1 MLKRLKALFLKFSG
15 LNSDTNNII
24 QILQQSHQKGKIAL
38 ADSLA
43 ENKEVTPT
51 SLKLTSALP
60 LASVR
65 VGFYFEITQ

>member
-1 MLKRLKALFLKFSG
+1 MFLKFSG

-51 SLKLTSALP
+51 SLKLTSAFP
-60 LASVR
+60 LL
-65 VGFYFEITQ
+65 Q